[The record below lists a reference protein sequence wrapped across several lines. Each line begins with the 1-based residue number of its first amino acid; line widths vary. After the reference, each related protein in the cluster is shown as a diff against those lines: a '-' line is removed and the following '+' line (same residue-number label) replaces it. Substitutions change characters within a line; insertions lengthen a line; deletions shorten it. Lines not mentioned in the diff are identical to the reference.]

1 MHYKVTLAFLLGTAL
16 PLMAQI
22 EHASTISNFTN
33 SNREV
38 VFKSNA
44 SALKPQ
50 LRRLSMTNRNAP
62 TPFIKHFWEFDDG
75 TFTTNEEAAHAYA
88 ARDNRLVQVTMT
100 PCYTL
105 DKIKSSAKTVQV
117 DKSISMPKGTN
128 DESFGALRLT
138 SNLVLHNIK
147 AIRANEQF
155 ISIVSYRN
163 LTGGDK
169 NAKLYVFFN
178 KKNQVKAAGRIFTVK
193 DARLHGATEGVLG
206 QDVDDINKMKTQY
219 FDAKIFN
226 IKGLNK
232 FSKNLFLTFNVESKA
247 GFEKIKELE
256 LAAALVVDGSSQVEK
271 VALTFEPSSS
281 FDPNN
286 MKAPRNVSFRF
297 FPNKPLKYRI
307 NFENLGNAPA
317 QSLNIQANIPNALD
331 AFSVQ
336 NIKTSH
342 PYKNASQRDSAM
354 KYTISPDGKIITFD
368 FKNIIINGAEESWDP
383 KRKDTQGY
391 VEYELMPKKDVKK
404 RALTSNASIIF
415 DNNTP
420 IPTDPMTT
428 YFKTG
433 ISLGVKAGINY
444 QPNTEGYSYFLGA
457 TYSAYRPAGFYNQIE
472 LLVDVNR
479 RTFSRD
485 SVTEQYTKLTVS
497 EPERSVGYFNKDSVS
512 FKENYKSS
520 SAIRVI
526 PLHLRYDASN
536 FLGFGIGL
544 YGDISFIK
552 EQSFATGTLLKSF
565 RTISTV
571 SGLSLVEKCVFERKP
586 LTDKTATQ
594 IDFGIMGDLTL
605 GKYSNGLSLGLR
617 YMQPLSKG
625 KSTNAGNLS
634 AFVVQSK
641 IPKPFFQLY
650 MSYKIL

>member
-16 PLMAQI
+16 PLLAQT
-22 EHASTISNFTN
+22 EHASSISNFTN
-33 SNREV
+33 SNRET

-44 SALKPQ
+44 TALKPQ

-75 TFTTNEEAAHAYA
+75 TFTTKEEAAHAYA
-88 ARDNRLVQVTMT
+88 ARGNRSVNVTMT

-105 DKIKSSAKTVQV
+105 DKISSSAKTVQV
-117 DKSISMPKGTN
+117 DKSTSMPKELN

-147 AIRANEQF
+147 NIRANEQF

-163 LTGGDK
+163 MTGGDK

-178 KKNQVKAAGRIFTVK
+178 KKGQVNAAGRVLNIK

-206 QDVDDINKMKTQY
+206 QDVSDINKMKNEY
-219 FDAKIFN
+219 YDAKIFKIN
-226 IKGLNK
+226 NLNK

-247 GFEKIKELE
+247 GFEKMKELDI
-256 LAAALVVDGSSQVEK
+256 AAALVIEGSSQVEK
-271 VALTFEPSSS
+271 AVLSFEPSSS

-317 QSLNIQANIPNALD
+317 QSLNIQANIPDALD
-331 AFSVQ
+331 AYSVQ

-342 PYKNASQRDSAM
+342 AFQSISQKDSAM

-368 FKNIIINGAEESWDP
+368 FKNIIINGSEETWDP

-391 VEYELMPKKDVKK
+391 VEYELKPKKDVKK
-404 RALTSNASIIF
+404 RPLTSKASIIF

-428 YFKTG
+428 FFKTG
-433 ISLGVKAGINY
+433 ISLGAKAGVNY
-444 QPNTEGYSYFLGA
+444 HPDTKSANYFIGA
-457 TYSAYRPAGFYNQIE
+457 TYSAYRPAQPYLQIE
-472 LLVDVNR
+472 LMVDINR
-479 RTFSRD
+479 NASD
-485 SVTEQYTKLTVS
+485 SDTATRYVTKLPISSDET
-497 EPERSVGYFNKDSVS
+497 RFGYYIKDSLHFNERFS
-512 FKENYKSS
+512 ASN
-520 SAIRVI
+520 AIRIV
-526 PLHLRYDASN
+526 PASVRYDLSN
-536 FLGFGIGL
+536 YLGFGLGV
-544 YGDISFIK
+544 YADIAFTQQ
-552 EQSFATGTLLKSF
+552 QSFVTPIVSSYYSDPNKRVYYDECIHSRKMTSDNSSTRIDYGLLA
-565 RTISTV
+565 
-571 SGLSLVEKCVFERKP
+571 
-586 LTDKTATQ
+586 D
-594 IDFGIMGDLTL
+594 MTL
-605 GKYSNGLSLGLR
+605 GKYSNGLALGLR
-617 YMQPLSKG
+617 YMQPLNKE
-625 KSTNAGNLS
+625 KSTEGNL

-641 IPKPFFQLY
+641 TPKPFFQLY
-650 MSYKIL
+650 LSYKIL